1 MRVPQTIRL
10 VLAVAIAYV
19 LIAVGVPALGAL
31 LHPGAWPVVP
41 AHLLKICLFFIV
53 IVVLLYAS
61 SDEGRWGQV
70 RGELRFFFGAPDI
83 IVARFAFIAAVSLL
97 GAYVAYQAVRPRFE
111 TPPELRSIHPAPP
124 TVFSINGKT
133 YDLLTLTNP
142 LRADKNAFSTNV
154 KAGGEIFF
162 KNCFFCHGDKLD
174 GKGLFYDAF
183 FPLPADF
190 RDVGTIAQLQE
201 SYLFWR
207 IATGGPGLPKE
218 GAPWISAMPV
228 WHRFLSEKEI
238 WQVILFLYDF
248 TDQAPRA
255 KEE

>member
-1 MRVPQTIRL
+1 MPVPQTIRL

-31 LHPGAWPVVP
+31 LHPGTWPVVP
-41 AHLLKICLFFIV
+41 SHLLKICLFFIV
-53 IVVLLYAS
+53 IVVLLYGS
-61 SDEGRWGQV
+61 SDEERWGPV
-70 RGELRFFFGAPDI
+70 RGELRFFFAAPAI
-83 IVARFAFIAAVSLL
+83 VVPRLAFIVAVCLF
-97 GAYVAYQAVRPRFE
+97 GAYIAYEAVRPGSE

-124 TVFSINGKT
+124 TAFSVNGKT

-142 LRADKNAFSTNV
+142 LRADKSAFSANV

-174 GKGLFYDAF
+174 GKGPFYDAF
-183 FPLPADF
+183 FPLPANF

-228 WHRFLSEKEI
+228 WHRFLSEKEM

-248 TDQAPRA
+248 TGQVPRA
-255 KEE
+255 KAE